1 MRDVRLVV
9 REGDEVYVG
18 VEEDVFHK
26 NCDEAN
32 RREIA
37 RWNED
42 VRKDKEGRA

>member
-1 MRDVRLVV
+1 VSCDLVV
-9 REGDEVYVG
+9 RDGDQAQCTINDELL
-18 VEEDVFHK
+18 HK